1 MTRPLAL
8 FASLAL
14 VGLAAC
20 GGGGPAR
27 DPLLDAE
34 PSFPGERESLQMYLV
49 LTADRAAMQGPTAVD
64 EMWAAVKGQ
73 RERYKPIH
81 SRVSGVPGGYELD
94 IELDFAD
101 LPHPM
106 LDPAALAGMIADLPP
121 EARAKAEAATLAVSM
136 RSAAPAVP
144 GGGQIRLVGAAA
156 VFAAEQ
162 HDGVILDLLSRRAWT
177 PADLFAELSAP
188 TLSGRQIRLV
198 RTVDEGEM
206 ELTTRGN
213 PKYGAPDLQM
223 RGVAPAE
230 MGAARRRFLAVQDH
244 LVQAGGAPGTRVP
257 VAGETLT
264 LTACED
270 LVVDVGCVQVPA
282 P

>member
-8 FASLAL
+8 SIVLLSLTAS
-14 VGLAAC
+14 AC
-20 GGGGPAR
+20 GPSGPAR

-34 PSFPGERESLQMYLV
+34 PVFPGERESLQMYLV

-64 EMWAAVKGQ
+64 AMWAAVKGQ
-73 RERYKPIH
+73 TERYRPIH
-81 SRVSGVPGGYELD
+81 SRVTGVPGGYELD

-106 LDPAALAGMIADLPP
+106 LDPAALTGMIAELPP
-121 EARAKAEAATLAVSM
+121 EARAKAEGATLAVSV
-136 RSAAPAVP
+136 RSAAPALP
-144 GGGQIRLVGAAA
+144 GGGQIRLVAAAA

-177 PADLFAELSAP
+177 PDDLFAELAAP

-198 RTVDEGEM
+198 RHVDEGEI

-230 MGAARRRFLAVQDH
+230 MGEARRRFLAVQDH

-264 LTACED
+264 LTACD
-270 LVVDVGCVQVPA
+270 ALVVDVGCVQVAA